1 MGRFL
6 LFLSLLLFLF
16 LLSKNLKNLGGE
28 NVQKDKR
35 IACLLRDKF
44 KIHQKIGEPTDI
56 RKNPSIKLQTILVSL
71 FLMPFFSLT
80 SLLSLDRESRTKT
93 FKGLFGCK
101 RKMVA
106 SDSTFRRVLGWL
118 HHQQISA
125 FLLSFLLTFEKE
137 NLLQRK
143 LVAGATSRRLG
154 ILDGTHMGGHW
165 LVALCLTGKI
175 NYPAITRP
183 YRKKG
188 DELATSRKIIK
199 DSTKLLGPTC
209 PNLWLLDGLYFNR
222 NIFKD
227 VRNQHSHLLI
237 KVEKA
242 HFREVLR
249 DAENLFQH
257 FGGDLEK
264 KGFDS
269 QRMCSWKIEQT
280 TDTFAGYPVQIVHLI
295 EFYPKRKK
303 NRHLQCWIIT
313 TDLTLSLAEIREA
326 AHLRWQIENNIFKR
340 ISHLSATKRFYF
352 KDPRPFFNLLHI
364 FFATVAVFDAIIYIL
379 RRDEE
384 LFKYLLDGI
393 KPTWR
398 NIFSQLKEG
407 FNYNIFGFI

>member
-1 MGRFL
+1 M
-6 LFLSLLLFLF
+6 
-16 LLSKNLKNLGGE
+16 E
-28 NVQKDKR
+28 NKR
-35 IACLLRDKF
+35 IAFLLKKKF
-44 KIHQKIGEPTDI
+44 NFHTLFKSMTDI

-80 SLLSLDRESRTKT
+80 SLLSLDRESRTKA
-93 FKGLFGCK
+93 FKGIFGCK

-118 HHQQISA
+118 HQQQIAAFLMS
-125 FLLSFLLTFEKE
+125 FLLSFEKE
-137 NLLQRK
+137 NLLRRK
-143 LVAGATSRRLG
+143 LVAGGTYRRVG

-175 NYPAITRP
+175 NYPALTRP

-199 DSTKLLGPTC
+199 DSRKILGPTC
-209 PNLWLLDGLYFNR
+209 PNLWLLDGLYFNKTT
-222 NIFKD
+222 FCD

-242 HFREVLR
+242 KFREVLR

-264 KGFDS
+264 EQFDS
-269 QRMCSWKIEQT
+269 QRLCSWKIKQT
-280 TDTFAGYPVQIVHLI
+280 TDTFAGYPVQIIHLV

-303 NRHLQCWIIT
+303 NRQIECWIIT
-313 TDLTLSLAEIREA
+313 TDPSLSLEEIREA
-326 AHLRWQIENNIFKR
+326 AHLRWQIENNVFKR
-340 ISHLSATKRFYF
+340 ISHHAGTKRFYF
-352 KDPRPFFNLLHI
+352 KDPRAFFNLLHI
-364 FFATVAVFDAIIYIL
+364 FFAAMVLFDAIICIL
-379 RRDEE
+379 RRETE
-384 LFKYLLDGI
+384 LFKSLLNGI

-398 NIFSQLKEG
+398 NVFSQLKER
-407 FNYNIFGFI
+407 FNYNIFGFA

>member
-1 MGRFL
+1 M
-6 LFLSLLLFLF
+6 
-16 LLSKNLKNLGGE
+16 
-28 NVQKDKR
+28 QKDKR
-35 IACLLRDKF
+35 IACLLKDKF
-44 KIHQKIGEPTDI
+44 KIRSILERTTDI

-80 SLLSLDRESRTKT
+80 SLLSLDRESRTKA
-93 FKGLFGCK
+93 FKDLFGCK

-118 HHQQISA
+118 HNQQIA
-125 FLLSFLLTFEKE
+125 ALLLSFLITFEKE
-137 NLLQRK
+137 NLLQRQ
-143 LVAGATSRRLG
+143 LVAGGTSKRLG
-154 ILDGTHMGGHW
+154 ILDGTYMGGHW
-165 LVALCLTGKI
+165 LVTLCLTGKI
-175 NYPAITRP
+175 NYPALTRA

-188 DELATSRKIIK
+188 DELATSRKIIN
-199 DSTKLLGPTC
+199 DSRKILGPTC
-209 PNLWLLDGLYFNR
+209 PNLWLLDGLYFNK
-222 NIFKD
+222 NTFCD

-257 FGGDLEK
+257 FGGDLQK

-269 QRMCSWKIEQT
+269 QRLCSWKIEQT
-280 TDTFAGYPVQIVHLI
+280 TDTFATYPVQILHLV

-303 NRHLQCWIIT
+303 NRHIECWIIT
-313 TDLTLSLAEIREA
+313 TDLSLSLAEIREA
-326 AHLRWQIENNIFKR
+326 AHLRWQIENNVFKR

-364 FFATVAVFDAIIYIL
+364 FFAAMALFDAIIYIL
-379 RRDEE
+379 RRQKE
-384 LFKYLLDGI
+384 LFKSLLDGI
-393 KPTWR
+393 KPTQR
-398 NIFSQLKEG
+398 NIFSQLKET

>member
-1 MGRFL
+1 M
-6 LFLSLLLFLF
+6 
-16 LLSKNLKNLGGE
+16 
-28 NVQKDKR
+28 QKDKR
-35 IACLLRDKF
+35 IACLLKDKF
-44 KIHQKIGEPTDI
+44 KIRSILERTTDI

-80 SLLSLDRESRTKT
+80 SLLSLDRESRTKA
-93 FKGLFGCK
+93 FKDLFGCK

-118 HHQQISA
+118 HNQQIA
-125 FLLSFLLTFEKE
+125 ALLLSFLITFEKE
-137 NLLQRK
+137 NLLQRQ
-143 LVAGATSRRLG
+143 LVAGGTSKRLG
-154 ILDGTHMGGHW
+154 ILDGTYMGGHW
-165 LVALCLTGKI
+165 LVTLCLTGKI
-175 NYPAITRP
+175 NYPALTRA

-188 DELATSRKIIK
+188 DELATSRKIIN
-199 DSTKLLGPTC
+199 DSRKILGPTC
-209 PNLWLLDGLYFNR
+209 PNLWLLDGLYFNK
-222 NIFKD
+222 NTFCD

-269 QRMCSWKIEQT
+269 QRLCSWKIEQT
-280 TDTFAGYPVQIVHLI
+280 TDTFATYPVQILHLV

-303 NRHLQCWIIT
+303 NRHIECWIIT
-313 TDLTLSLAEIREA
+313 TDLSLSLAEIREA
-326 AHLRWQIENNIFKR
+326 AHLRWQIENNVFKR

-364 FFATVAVFDAIIYIL
+364 FFAAMALFDAIIYIL
-379 RRDEE
+379 RRQKE
-384 LFKYLLDGI
+384 LFKSLLDGI
-393 KPTWR
+393 KPTQR
-398 NIFSQLKEG
+398 NIFSQLKET

>member
-1 MGRFL
+1 
-6 LFLSLLLFLF
+6 
-16 LLSKNLKNLGGE
+16 
-28 NVQKDKR
+28 VQKDKR
-35 IACLLRDKF
+35 IARLLKKKF
-44 KIHQKIGEPTDI
+44 KIRSILERTTDI

-80 SLLSLDRESRTKT
+80 SLLSLDRESRTKA
-93 FKGLFGCK
+93 FKGLFGCT

-118 HHQQISA
+118 HQQQIA
-125 FLLSFLLTFEKE
+125 ALLLSFLMSFEKE
-137 NLLQRK
+137 ELLQRQ
-143 LVAGATSRRLG
+143 LVAGGTYRRVG

-165 LVALCLTGKI
+165 LVALCLSGKI
-175 NYPAITRP
+175 NYPVLTRP
-183 YRKKG
+183 YQKKG

-199 DSTKLLGPTC
+199 DSRKILGPTC
-209 PNLWLLDGLYFNR
+209 PNLWLLDGLYFNK
-222 NIFKD
+222 NTFKD
-227 VRNQHSHLLI
+227 VRDQNSHILI

-242 HFREVLR
+242 HFREVLQ

-264 KGFDS
+264 EEFDS
-269 QRMCSWKIEQT
+269 KRLCSWKIEQT
-280 TDTFAGYPVQIVHLI
+280 TDSFAGYPVQIVHLV

-303 NRHLQCWIIT
+303 NRHLECWIIT
-313 TDLTLSLAEIREA
+313 TDLSLSVEEIREA
-326 AHLRWQIENNIFKR
+326 AHLRWQIENNVFKR

-364 FFATVAVFDAIIYIL
+364 FFAAVALFDAIIYIL

-384 LFKYLLDGI
+384 LFKSLLDGI

-407 FNYNIFGFI
+407 FSYNIFGFI

>member
-1 MGRFL
+1 M
-6 LFLSLLLFLF
+6 
-16 LLSKNLKNLGGE
+16 
-28 NVQKDKR
+28 QKDKR
-35 IACLLRDKF
+35 IACLLKDKF
-44 KIHQKIGEPTDI
+44 KIRSILERTTDI

-80 SLLSLDRESRTKT
+80 SLLSLDRESRTKA
-93 FKGLFGCK
+93 FKDLFGCK

-118 HHQQISA
+118 HNQQIA
-125 FLLSFLLTFEKE
+125 ALLLSFLITFEKE
-137 NLLQRK
+137 NLLQRQ
-143 LVAGATSRRLG
+143 LVAGGTSKRLG
-154 ILDGTHMGGHW
+154 ILDGTYMGGHW
-165 LVALCLTGKI
+165 LVTLCLTGKI
-175 NYPAITRP
+175 NYPALTRA

-188 DELATSRKIIK
+188 DELATSRKIIN
-199 DSTKLLGPTC
+199 DSRKILGPTC
-209 PNLWLLDGLYFNR
+209 PNLWLLDGLYFNK
-222 NIFKD
+222 NTFCD

-269 QRMCSWKIEQT
+269 QRLCSWKIEQT
-280 TDTFAGYPVQIVHLI
+280 TDTFATYPVQIIHLV

-303 NRHLQCWIIT
+303 NRHTECWIIT
-313 TDLTLSLAEIREA
+313 TDLSLSLAEIREA
-326 AHLRWQIENNIFKR
+326 AHLRWQIENNVFKR

-364 FFATVAVFDAIIYIL
+364 FFAAMALFDAIIYIL
-379 RRDEE
+379 RRQKE
-384 LFKYLLDGI
+384 LFKSLLDGI
-393 KPTWR
+393 KPTQR
-398 NIFSQLKEG
+398 NIFSQLKET

>member
-1 MGRFL
+1 MGQFL
-6 LFLSLLLFLF
+6 LFLSFSSF
-16 LLSKNLKNLGGE
+16 INLGGE
-28 NVQKDKR
+28 HVQKDKR
-35 IACLLRDKF
+35 IACLLKEKF
-44 KIHQKIGEPTDI
+44 KVHQRFGEPTDI

-80 SLLSLDRESRTKT
+80 SLLSLDRESRTKA
-93 FKGLFGCK
+93 FKSLLGCN

-118 HHQQISA
+118 HQQQIAA
-125 FLLSFLLTFEKE
+125 FLMSFLLTFEKE
-137 NLLQRK
+137 NLLRRQ
-143 LVAGATSRRLG
+143 LVAGGTYRRLG

-175 NYPAITRP
+175 NYPALTRP

-188 DELATSRKIIK
+188 DELATSRKIIEESK
-199 DSTKLLGPTC
+199 KILGPSS
-209 PNLWLLDGLYFNR
+209 PDLWLLDGLYFNK
-222 NIFKD
+222 NTFKD
-227 VRNQHSHLLI
+227 VRDQHSHLLI

-242 HFREVLR
+242 HFREVLQ

-264 KGFDS
+264 EGFDS
-269 QRMCSWKIEQT
+269 QRLCSWKIEQT
-280 TDTFAGYPVQIVHLI
+280 TDTFAGYPVQILHLV

-303 NRHLQCWIIT
+303 NHHVECWIIT
-313 TDLTLSLAEIREA
+313 TDLSLSLQEIREA
-326 AHLRWQIENNIFKR
+326 AHLRWQIENNLFKR
-340 ISHLSATKRFYF
+340 ISHLSGTKRFYF

-364 FFATVAVFDAIIYIL
+364 FFAAVALFDAIIYIL
-379 RRDEE
+379 RHDEE
-384 LFKYLLDGI
+384 LFKSLLDGI

-398 NIFSQLKEG
+398 NISSQLKEK